1 MASIIQDLISVLE
14 QERQIY
20 EDLIPIV
27 SQKKTVIIKNDLDTL
42 QKITEQEQMAIDTVT
57 NLEKKRSEVIFNI
70 SIVMNQK
77 AEELTLAKIVS
88 LLEGQP
94 EEQKQ
99 LAKVHD
105 NLKYAVQ
112 QIMNINSQ
120 NKSLIE
126 QSLEMIEF
134 NMKIFLKAII
144 LKNMTIF

>member
-88 LLEGQP
+88 LLE
-94 EEQKQ
+94 
-99 LAKVHD
+99 
-105 NLKYAVQ
+105 
-112 QIMNINSQ
+112 
-120 NKSLIE
+120 
-126 QSLEMIEF
+126 
-134 NMKIFLKAII
+134 
-144 LKNMTIF
+144 